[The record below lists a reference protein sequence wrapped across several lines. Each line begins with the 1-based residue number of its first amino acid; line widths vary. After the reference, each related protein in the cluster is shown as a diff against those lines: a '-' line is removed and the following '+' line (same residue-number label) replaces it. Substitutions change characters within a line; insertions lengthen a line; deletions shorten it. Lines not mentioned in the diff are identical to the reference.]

1 MKKLLVIISALT
13 AGLFS
18 VAKADVTISGSG
30 GIGIAS
36 GSGSNSKIING
47 AALSFGLS
55 SDLGNGVVISTKGG
69 LSRDS
74 DASVSGTTPVVTGLH
89 TFTIA
94 TGGASIAIG
103 SDVDLAGDGVGELGA
118 VGSDLNDFGGYGTGS
133 VGAGLANEDGYGVG
147 LTTAVGAATITASY
161 LLDNQETPNNNAAS
175 DGAVTAAGFQVSIPM
190 GGMSITAGFAQDDVA
205 ATGGTTSGLELSAAM
220 GGGTLSVGTFGTQKT
235 TAGALTPNTKGYGAT
250 YATTLGSSSVKV
262 GYRNREDTT
271 NKRTSTVTSASVSQ
285 SIGAGASVFLDVTNY
300 SGYTTA
306 TSDKGTNLAIGT
318 SFSF

>member
-55 SDLGNGVVISTKGG
+55 SDLGNGVVISTSGG

-74 DASVSGTTPVVTGLH
+74 DASVSGVTPVVTGLH

-133 VGAGLANEDGYGVG
+133 VGAGLVNEDGYGVG

-161 LLDNQETPNNNAAS
+161 LLDNQATPNNAAS
-175 DGAVTAAGFQVSIPM
+175 DNSVTAAGFQVSIPM

-220 GGGTLSVGTFGTQKT
+220 GGGTLSVGTFATQKT
-235 TAGALTPNTKGYGAT
+235 TAAAATPNTKGYGAT

-306 TSDKGTNLAIGT
+306 SSDKGTNLAIGT
-318 SFSF
+318 TFSF